1 MEGHYSKIIE
11 IWLQNFINTMNSDVK
26 DGFAEPREGYGDV
39 PKGIKIMFD

>member
-26 DGFAEPREGYGDV
+26 DGFDCQ
-39 PKGIKIMFD
+39 F